1 MQAGKAAYNLVQR
14 LEAWYGSFHADRSE
28 QKAGVHIPPYP
39 ARKKGRPELS
49 YLDFPKGQPPNSLNA
64 GTIMAISVQ
73 PFFLSGSDAIYLK
86 NGFLCF
92 RKRKKNSAAYQPVT
106 ESRLSQAFGVQ
117 TQSGGAPAGSLY
129 YQII

>member
-28 QKAGVHIPPYP
+28 QKAGVHILPYP
-39 ARKKGRPELS
+39 ARKKGRPGLS
-49 YLDFPKGQPPNSLNA
+49 CLDFPKGQPPNSLNA
-64 GTIMAISVQ
+64 GSIRAIAVR

-86 NGFLCF
+86 CGFLCF
-92 RKRKKNSAAYQPVT
+92 RKQKQNSAAYQTVT

-117 TQSGGAPAGSLY
+117 IQSGGAPADSLY
-129 YQII
+129 CQII

>member
-1 MQAGKAAYNLVQR
+1 MYNLVQR

-28 QKAGVHIPPYP
+28 QKAGVHILPYP

-64 GTIMAISVQ
+64 GSIMAIAVP

-86 NGFLCF
+86 
-92 RKRKKNSAAYQPVT
+92 K
-106 ESRLSQAFGVQ
+106 RLSVLPKAEEK
-117 TQSGGAPAGSLY
+117 
-129 YQII
+129 